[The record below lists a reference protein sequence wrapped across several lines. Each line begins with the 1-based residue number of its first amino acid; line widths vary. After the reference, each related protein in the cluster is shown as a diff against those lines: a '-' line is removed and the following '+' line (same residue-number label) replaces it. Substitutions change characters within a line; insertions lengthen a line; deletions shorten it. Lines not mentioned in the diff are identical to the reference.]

1 MNSSMCLYFVFQ
13 FNPTI
18 TTAVLVMRAVD
29 RKLTKKDL
37 LKHVVYYPMH
47 FVGASPLCTAIYKPS
62 SGAFLGALVSWAI
75 RMDTWEM
82 KVGANTSQDEAY
94 LAEVF
99 YTSSQLYQVRK

>member
-1 MNSSMCLYFVFQ
+1 MCLYFVFQ

-47 FVGASPLCTAIYKPS
+47 FV
-62 SGAFLGALVSWAI
+62 GAFLGALVSWAI